1 MKYLKWII
9 KSLLFGVITLLVFN
23 FIGVY
28 VNLNIPINIYT
39 ILVISVLRIPGLCM
53 LIILLNFM

>member
-9 KSLLFGVITLLVFN
+9 KSLLFGVTTLLVFN

-28 VNLNIPINIYT
+28 VNLNIPVNIYT

>member
-1 MKYLKWII
+1 MKYLKWIV

-28 VNLNIPINIYT
+28 VNLNIPVNIYT
-39 ILVISVLRIPGLCM
+39 ILVISLLRLPGLCM

>member
-1 MKYLKWII
+1 MKYLKWIV
-9 KSLLFGVITLLVFN
+9 KSLLFGIITLLVFN

-28 VNLNIPINIYT
+28 VNLNIPVNIYT
-39 ILVISVLRIPGLCM
+39 ILVISLLRLPGLCM

>member
-9 KSLLFGVITLLVFN
+9 KSLLFGVTTLLVFN